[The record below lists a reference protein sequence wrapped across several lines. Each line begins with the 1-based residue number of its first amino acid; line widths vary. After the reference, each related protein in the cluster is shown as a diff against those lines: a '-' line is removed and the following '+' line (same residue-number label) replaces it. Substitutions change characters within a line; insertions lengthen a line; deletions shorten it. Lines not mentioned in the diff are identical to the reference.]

1 MVITNRSEPV
11 LHALSNKR
19 VLPLCMSV
27 KLTWFGVVGCVDLV
41 RIMLG
46 SSDVLRVCSDHF
58 LVW

>member
-1 MVITNRSEPV
+1 MITNRSEPL

-19 VLPLCMSV
+19 VLPLRMSV
-27 KLTWFGVVGCVDLV
+27 KPTWFGVVRWVDLV

-46 SSDVLRVCSDHF
+46 SSDVLRMSSDHF